1 MKNTKV
7 NQDRWLN
14 KIEDTLKIG
23 GRIKRTFENY
33 KSHIKKIIELL

>member
-7 NQDRWLN
+7 NQDRQLN
-14 KIEDTLKIG
+14 KIEDTLKI

-33 KSHIKKIIELL
+33 KSHIKKIFELL